1 MGIKKE
7 KEETLIRLNKFL
19 AQAGIASRRE
29 ADKLIQQ
36 GRVMVNKKV
45 VKEMGFKAK
54 VNDVVLFD
62 GEQIRAEKT
71 RYVLLNKPK
80 NFITTTKDPKNRN
93 TVMGL
98 ISNACKERVY
108 PVGRLDR
115 KTTGLLLFTNDGTL
129 AKKLTHP
136 SNKIIKTYHVVLD
149 KALRE
154 KDFLQIK
161 KGVFL
166 HEGRV
171 NVDSISYIQKTQKK
185 EIGIQIYLGWN
196 RIIRRLF
203 EKLNYRVLRLDRVLF
218 ASLTKKN
225 LPRGKWRVLTEEEI
239 SILKRL

>member
-1 MGIKKE
+1 
-7 KEETLIRLNKFL
+7 
-19 AQAGIASRRE
+19 
-29 ADKLIQQ
+29 
-36 GRVMVNKKV
+36 
-45 VKEMGFKAK
+45 
-54 VNDVVLFD
+54 
-62 GEQIRAEKT
+62 
-71 RYVLLNKPK
+71 
-80 NFITTTKDPKNRN
+80 
-93 TVMGL
+93 MGL
-98 ISNACKERVY
+98 ISNACKERIY

-149 KALRE
+149 KALTE